1 MRFLMRLYQDKF
13 AFCCFVILCLIGMMG
28 LLAEQIT
35 AFDPTVTNIRE
46 KYQAISQLH
55 WLGTDN
61 LGRDIF
67 SRLIFGIRTTVFY
80 AVIAM
85 VVTLLIG
92 AVVGMSAG
100 LLGQKVDNVLMR
112 LCDIMLS
119 FPAEVM
125 ILALVGILGAG
136 IDHILL
142 AIVCVKWAWY
152 ARMIRGIV
160 LQHTHKNYVL
170 FAKTVGSSYLHL
182 LIRHLLPVTL
192 AELVIL
198 GTADIGS
205 VILMISALSFLGL
218 GVQPPIPEWGNMLA
232 DAKNIMVLHPEQMS
246 PAGLSIVVVVMAFN
260 SFGDFLRDYFG
271 RNNEGD
277 DEYFAD
283 R

>member
-1 MRFLMRLYQDKF
+1 MCFLMRLYQDKF
-13 AFCCFVILCLIGMMG
+13 ALFCFILLCVVGIMG
-28 LLAEQIT
+28 LFAEQIT
-35 AFDPTVTNIRE
+35 PFDPSVTNIRE
-46 KYQAISQLH
+46 KYQAISQIH

-80 AVIAM
+80 AVTAM
-85 VVTLLIG
+85 LITLLIG
-92 AVVGMSAG
+92 ATVGMLAG
-100 LLGQKVDNVLMR
+100 ILGQKMDNILMR

-136 IDHILL
+136 IHHILL
-142 AIVCVKWAWY
+142 AIICVKWAWY

-160 LQHTHKNYVL
+160 IQHTHKNYIL
-170 FAKTVGSSYLHL
+170 FAKTVGSSHLHL
-182 LIRHLLPVTL
+182 LLRHILPITL

-232 DAKNIMVLHPEQMS
+232 DAKNIMVLHPEQML
-246 PAGLSIVVVVMAFN
+246 PAGLSIVLVVMAFN
-260 SFGDFLRDYFG
+260 GFGDFLRDYFG
-271 RNNEGD
+271 RNKESE